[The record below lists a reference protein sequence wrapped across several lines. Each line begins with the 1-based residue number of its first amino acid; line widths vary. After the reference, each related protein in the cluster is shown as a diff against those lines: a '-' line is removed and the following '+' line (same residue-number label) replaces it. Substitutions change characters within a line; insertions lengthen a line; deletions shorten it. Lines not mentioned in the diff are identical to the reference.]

1 MMVEVITIGETM
13 IRFSTINH
21 RTLEQSDML
30 DFSVAGSESNV
41 AISLSRLG
49 IKTAWI
55 SKLVDNSLGRK
66 IVQNI
71 QSHGVNT
78 SKVVWTEKGRIGIY
92 FIEYGVAPRS
102 TKIIY
107 DRKNS
112 AINSLKPEEID
123 WDCFNDVK
131 LVHLSG
137 ITAALSK
144 NCADLVKKTI
154 FEARLRKKTVSFDL
168 NYRARLWSVR
178 KARKF
183 FEKVLP
189 NIDILIAAKRD
200 IEMVFEMKTSVENML
215 RKIKETFGNKI
226 VVLTSGPDGAFAHDG
241 KICHCK
247 TYNTIEIDR
256 IGAGDAFTAGFIYGY
271 LIKKDTISALAYGNA
286 MAALKYTMPGD
297 IPYITKNDIE
307 SLLFKGFHNIER

>member
-1 MMVEVITIGETM
+1 MIDVITIGETM
-13 IRFSTINH
+13 VRLSTINY
-21 RTLEQSDML
+21 RTLEQSGML
-30 DFSVAGSESNV
+30 DFSVAGSESSV

-55 SKLVDNSLGRK
+55 SKLVDDPLGRK

-71 QSHGVNT
+71 QSHGVDT
-78 SKVVWTEKGRIGIY
+78 SKVVWTQKGRIGIY
-92 FIEYGVAPRS
+92 FIEYGVTPRS
-102 TKIIY
+102 TKIVY

-123 WDCFNDVK
+123 WNCFNDVK

-144 NCADLVKKTI
+144 NCAELVKKTI
-154 FEARLRKKTVSFDL
+154 FEARKKRKKTVSFDL
-168 NYRARLWSVR
+168 NYRSRLWGVR
-178 KARKF
+178 KARIF

-200 IEMVFEMKTSVENML
+200 IEMVFGMKISVESMFQ
-215 RKIKETFGNKI
+215 KIKEMFGNKI
-226 VVLTSGPDGAFAHDG
+226 IVITAGSNGAFAHDG
-241 KICHCK
+241 KIYHCK
-247 TYNTIEIDR
+247 AYKTFEVDR

-271 LIKKDTISALAYGNA
+271 LIKKDTISALSYGNA

-297 IPYITKNDIE
+297 IPYITRNDIE
-307 SLLFKGFHNIER
+307 NLILKGSCSIER